1 MEVGVWAALRPAI
14 AVALGAIAGAL
25 GRYYISLACLRWWGA
40 TFPWATVVV
49 NLVGAGAMGCWI
61 GRMQLHPSSFSPELR
76 LLVAVGALGSFTTFS
91 TYALDT
97 VNLLG
102 DRRWGVAL
110 GYWFGSA
117 TVGVISLYAGLLT
130 ARILR

>member
-49 NLVGAGAMGCWI
+49 NLVGAGAMGWWI

-76 LLVAVGALGSFTTFS
+76 LLVAVGAWARSPRFLPMRWIRSICWAIAVGGRPWVTGS
-91 TYALDT
+91 AAP
-97 VNLLG
+97 
-102 DRRWGVAL
+102 RWG
-110 GYWFGSA
+110 
-117 TVGVISLYAGLLT
+117 
-130 ARILR
+130 